1 MQVGVAESNH
11 THLWLLSDMFTIGET
26 GVAMGTLFKPLC
38 LSGVGRTGS
47 VPPILL
53 VTQSTPN
60 NSIKLFL
67 VSQLNQL
74 TITYLTYLH
83 LTH

>member
-38 LSGVGRTGS
+38 PQVLEEQVQCRPSSLSRRV
-47 VPPILL
+47 
-53 VTQSTPN
+53 
-60 NSIKLFL
+60 
-67 VSQLNQL
+67 
-74 TITYLTYLH
+74 H
-83 LTH
+83 LTTQ